1 MSDSG
6 AGRAPSNL
14 VPCTLYSG
22 HYHLG
27 VGALANSLYHSGFRG
42 KICVGYEP
50 PLPPWAATARQLDG
64 KALLDVA
71 PAFTIEFIPW
81 PSRRNMS
88 LEKARFLLHVLD
100 EVAASA
106 TGVLHFDADIVVKS
120 TWAFF
125 ERWLERGVA
134 LCLDACYPLV
144 PALHPW
150 RQDWRDLA
158 AAEGHAYRDLEYYA
172 NSGFVG
178 VSRRYREFAES
189 WATLIDRYVSQ
200 NSQMPNRVK
209 FSAREEAFTG
219 DQDMLNAAM
228 MATDA
233 PLSIIG
239 RDGMDF
245 TPGGFLM
252 SHAVDDMKPWERNYI
267 FSALS
272 GRPPLTAD
280 KTYWRFTEFPIR
292 LFTPL
297 RTATTKS
304 ALRTASAIGRFYAR
318 R

>member
-1 MSDSG
+1 MSDIKE
-6 AGRAPSNL
+6 GRGNI

-22 HYHLG
+22 HYHFG
-27 VGALANSLYHSGFRG
+27 VGALANSLYRNGFRG
-42 KICVGYEP
+42 RMCVGYEP
-50 PLPPWAATARQLDG
+50 PLPPWAASTRRLGD
-64 KALLDVA
+64 KVVLEVE

-81 PSRRNMS
+81 PSRGNLS

-100 EVAASA
+100 EVASDSL
-106 TGVLHFDADIVVKS
+106 GVMHFDADLVVKAS
-120 TWAFF
+120 WAFF
-125 ERWLERGVA
+125 ERWLEQGVA

-150 RQDWRDLA
+150 RREWRELA
-158 AAEGHAYRDLEYYA
+158 AAEGNVYRNLDYYA

-178 VSRRYREFAES
+178 VPRRHREFARC
-189 WATLIDRYVSQ
+189 WAALIDRYVSQ
-200 NSQMPNRVK
+200 NSRMPNQVK
-209 FSAREEAFTG
+209 FNPRERAFTG

-228 MATDA
+228 MATDV

-239 RDGMDF
+239 QDAMDF

-252 SHAVDDMKPWERNYI
+252 SHALDEPKPWQRR
-267 FSALS
+267 FLLSALS
-272 GRPPLTAD
+272 GRPPAIAEKAYWQYAD
-280 KTYWRFTEFPIR
+280 FPIR

-297 RTATTKS
+297 RTALTRA